1 MQKRGGFRSAFWRE
15 EENLEGE
22 DESLQKRQKEKE
34 ENFIYIIY
42 INHKIYGS
50 KYFSQK
56 SDMVHKNYIS

>member
-34 ENFIYIIY
+34 KNYIYIIY

-50 KYFSQK
+50 KYFFTK
-56 SDMVHKNYIS
+56 E